1 MRSRDDAASP
11 HADRPQI
18 GRPLPSFALVAL
30 ALASSLSTVSALLM
44 LRGALAARTSY
55 GLATGLLV
63 LNLFIHPFWMTY
75 ALRHHNL
82 LQAGATLIWTT
93 VVVCWWG
100 YWLTDRG
107 HSFRWAPVGVVAWV
121 SSLLVASIWVP
132 YPVFGWIGGAAGV
145 ASSVPQ
151 VVALYR
157 ASELGSGF
165 NLRGWTALLV
175 SGSAWLTYGI
185 AAHEPPMIVTNSI
198 ALTLNAAMVL
208 RAYSLPRA
216 PRPVLVRERDLA
228 AAPA

>member
-1 MRSRDDAASP
+1 M
-11 HADRPQI
+11 
-18 GRPLPSFALVAL
+18 PSFALLAL

-44 LRGALAARTSY
+44 LRGALAARTSW

-75 ALRHHNL
+75 ALRHHNW

-93 VVVCWWG
+93 VIICWWG

-107 HSFRWAPVGVVAWV
+107 RSFRWAPLGVLAWLTT
-121 SSLLVASIWVP
+121 LLLASVWVP
-132 YPVFGWIGGAAGV
+132 YEVFGWIGGTAGIAA
-145 ASSVPQ
+145 SVPQ

-157 ASELGSGF
+157 ARELGAGF

-185 AAHEPPMIVTNSI
+185 ASHERPIIVTNSI
-198 ALTLNAAMVL
+198 ALALNAAMVL
-208 RAYSLPRA
+208 RARALPRA
-216 PRPVLVRERDLA
+216 PRQVPVRELA
-228 AAPA
+228 AAAA